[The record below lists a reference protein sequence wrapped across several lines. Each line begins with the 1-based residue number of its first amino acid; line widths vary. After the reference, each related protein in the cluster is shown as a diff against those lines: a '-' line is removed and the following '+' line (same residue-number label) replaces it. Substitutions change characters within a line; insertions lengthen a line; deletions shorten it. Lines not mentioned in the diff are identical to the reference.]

1 MEKLTDGRLAG
12 ANPVK
17 KHNLRAAGTGDV
29 SALLLARGERLDRLD
44 RDGDRVHA
52 ERLEKVLGLR
62 VDLEGRVGR
71 DGESRHVGDVLVL
84 ALTFLFLQTERDTA
98 DGALLD
104 TFHQVGGE
112 TRDLVPQALGGDR
125 GDLIE
130 EALVGVEVQGETGVV
145 LLNEHPRSTLDSL
158 RPDATLLFQSESC
171 PFSSEAINR

>member
-1 MEKLTDGRLAG
+1 MHSSQIDNLIAI

-71 DGESRHVGDVLVL
+71 DGESRHVGDVPV
-84 ALTFLFLQTERDTA
+84 
-98 DGALLD
+98 
-104 TFHQVGGE
+104 
-112 TRDLVPQALGGDR
+112 
-125 GDLIE
+125 
-130 EALVGVEVQGETGVV
+130 
-145 LLNEHPRSTLDSL
+145 
-158 RPDATLLFQSESC
+158 
-171 PFSSEAINR
+171 